1 MKVVA
6 KFGPESAGLIDKPD
20 PVAKGDFV
28 VVKIHSVPMCT
39 EYKGFKNEGESD
51 SFGHEAAGEVVEIAQ
66 EGTVKVGDRVV
77 VMPHFPCGKCHLC
90 LAGEYAHCLND
101 NKPPN
106 VPEQT
111 GVTATFAQY
120 ILKRDWQLVPIPEG
134 LSYHHAAMACCG
146 LGSTFNAM
154 RLMNVNAL
162 DTLLITGM
170 GPIGLGGVINAVY
183 RGAHVIAVES
193 HPYRAALA
201 KKLGAA
207 EVVNPQDE
215 NVRDQIQDLTGGRGV
230 DKGIECSAASAAVQL
245 LIDATRPKGQ
255 IALIGGIREVAIQ
268 GGAIINKGLTLHGT
282 RHYSLVD
289 TPAMIRMITQVKE
302 QLDTFI
308 THTYPM
314 SRFRRRGRYSVHITV
329 GKLSLTRGNKVRTL
343 KTVDPTDL
351 LSTSWCEIKAQ

>member
-1 MKVVA
+1 MKVVV

-20 PVAKGDFV
+20 PVAKGEFV
-28 VVKIHSVPMCT
+28 VVKIHSAPMCT
-39 EYKGFKNEGESD
+39 EYKGFKNEGKSD
-51 SFGHEAAGEVVEIAQ
+51 TFGHEAAGEVVEVAQ
-66 EGTVKVGDRVV
+66 AGTVRVGDRVV
-77 VMPHFPCGKCHLC
+77 VMPHYPCGKCYLC
-90 LAGEYAHCLND
+90 LAGEYAHCQND
-101 NKPPN
+101 HRAPN

-120 ILKRDWQLVPIPEG
+120 ILKKDWQLVPIPEDIP
-134 LSYHHAAMACCG
+134 YHHAGMACCG

-162 DTLLITGM
+162 DTVLITGM

-183 RGAHVIAVES
+183 RGAQVIAVES

-215 NVRDQIQDLTGGRGV
+215 DAINQIRDLTGGSGI

-245 LIDATRPKGQ
+245 LIDAIRPKGH
-255 IALIGGIREVAIQ
+255 ISLIGGIREVTIQ
-268 GGAIINKGLTLHGT
+268 GGEIINKGLTLHGT
-282 RHYSLVD
+282 RHYRLTD
-289 TPAMIRMITQVKE
+289 TPAMMRMITQIKA

-308 THTYPM
+308 THTFPM
-314 SRFRRRGRYSVHITV
+314 SQIQEAWALQCTHNC
-329 GKLSLTRGNKVRTL
+329 GKVAL
-343 KTVDPTDL
+343 DA
-351 LSTSWCEIKAQ
+351 WQ

>member
-6 KFGPESAGLIDKPD
+6 KFGTESAGLIDKPD
-20 PVAKGDFV
+20 PVAKGKFA
-28 VVKIHSVPMCT
+28 VVKIHSAPMCT
-39 EYKGFKNEGESD
+39 EYKGFKTEGTGD

-77 VMPHFPCGKCHLC
+77 VMPHYPCGKCYLC
-90 LAGEYAHCLND
+90 LAGEYAHCQTD
-101 NKPPN
+101 HQPPN
-106 VPEQT
+106 VPDQT
-111 GVTATFAQY
+111 GVTATYAQY
-120 ILKRDWQLVPIPEG
+120 ILKQDWQLVPIPEAI
-134 LSYHHAAMACCG
+134 SYHHAGMACCG

-162 DTLLITGM
+162 DTVLITGM

-215 NVRDQIQDLTGGRGV
+215 DAVNQILDLTDGRGV
-230 DKGIECSAASAAVQL
+230 DKGVECSAAPAAVQL
-245 LIDATRPKGQ
+245 LIDASRPKGH
-255 IALIGGIREVAIQ
+255 ISLIGGIREVAIKSW
-268 GGAIINKGLTLHGT
+268 GVLINHGLTLHGT
-282 RHYSLVD
+282 RHYNLVD
-289 TPAMIRMITQVKE
+289 TPAMMRMITQVKD

-308 THTYPM
+308 THTFPM
-314 SRFRRRGRYSVHITV
+314 RQIQDAWALQCTHDC
-329 GKLSLTRGNKVRTL
+329 GKVVL
-343 KTVDPTDL
+343 DP
-351 LSTSWCEIKAQ
+351 WK

>member
-20 PVAKGDFV
+20 PIAKGEFV
-28 VVKIHSVPMCT
+28 VVKIHSAPMCT
-39 EYKGFKNEGESD
+39 EYKGFKNEGTSD

-77 VMPHFPCGKCHLC
+77 VMPHYPCGKCSLC
-90 LAGEYAHCLND
+90 LTGEYVHCPND
-101 NKPPN
+101 HRAPN
-106 VPEQT
+106 IPEQT
-111 GVTATFAQY
+111 GVTTTFAQY
-120 ILKRDWQLVPIPEG
+120 ILKKDWQLVPIPED
-134 LSYHHAAMACCG
+134 LSYHHAGMACCG

-162 DTLLITGM
+162 DTVLITGM

-207 EVVNPQDE
+207 EVVNPEDAD
-215 NVRDQIQDLTGGRGV
+215 VADQIRDLTHGRGP
-230 DKGIECSAASAAVQL
+230 DKGVECSAAAAAVRL
-245 LIDATRPKGQ
+245 LIGVTRPKGHVS
-255 IALIGGIREVAIQ
+255 LIGGIGEVEIQ
-268 GGAIINKGLTLHGT
+268 GSEIINKGLTVHGA
-282 RHYSLVD
+282 RHYNLAG
-289 TPAMIRMITQVKE
+289 TPAMIRMITQVKA

-308 THTYPM
+308 THTFPM
-314 SRFRRRGRYSVHITV
+314 RQIQEAWALQCTHNC
-329 GKLSLTRGNKVRTL
+329 GKVVLDAWK
-343 KTVDPTDL
+343 
-351 LSTSWCEIKAQ
+351 

>member
-20 PVAKGDFV
+20 PVAKGEFV
-28 VVKIHSVPMCT
+28 VIKIHSAPMCT
-39 EYKGFKNEGESD
+39 EYKGFKNEGIGD

-77 VMPHFPCGKCHLC
+77 VMPHYPCGKCYIC
-90 LAGEYAHCLND
+90 LAGEYAHCPDD
-101 NKPPN
+101 NKILQII
-106 VPEQT
+106 EQT

-120 ILKRDWQLVPIPEG
+120 ILKQDWLLVPIPEEM
-134 LSYHHAAMACCG
+134 SYHHAGMACCG

-162 DTLLITGM
+162 DTVLITGM

-207 EVVNPQDE
+207 EVVNPEDE
-215 NVRDQIQDLTGGRGV
+215 DVLNQILDLTDGRGV
-230 DKGIECSAASAAVQL
+230 DKGVECSAAPAAVQL
-245 LIDATRPKGQ
+245 LIDASRPKGH
-255 IALIGGIREVAIQ
+255 ISLIGGIREVAIKSW
-268 GGAIINKGLTLHGT
+268 GVLINHGLTLHGT
-282 RHYSLVD
+282 RHYRLTD
-289 TPAMIRMITQVKE
+289 TPAMMRMITQVKD

-308 THTYPM
+308 THTFAM
-314 SRFRRRGRYSVHITV
+314 NQIQDAWALQCTHNC
-329 GKLSLTRGNKVRTL
+329 GKVVLE
-343 KTVDPTDL
+343 P
-351 LSTSWCEIKAQ
+351 

>member
-314 SRFRRRGRYSVHITV
+314 SQIQEAWALQCTHNC
-329 GKLSLTRGNKVRTL
+329 GKVVL
-343 KTVDPTDL
+343 DA
-351 LSTSWCEIKAQ
+351 WE

>member
-6 KFGPESAGLIDKPD
+6 KFGTESAGLIDKPD
-20 PVAKGDFV
+20 PVAKGEFV

-39 EYKGFKNEGESD
+39 EYKGFKNEGGGD

-66 EGTVKVGDRVV
+66 EGTVKIGDRVA

-106 VPEQT
+106 VPQQT

-120 ILKRDWQLVPIPEG
+120 ILKRDWQLVPIPDEV
-134 LSYHHAAMACCG
+134 SYHHAGMACCG

-207 EVVNPQDE
+207 EVVDPQAEDVA
-215 NVRDQIQDLTGGRGV
+215 NQIRDLTDGKGV
-230 DKGIECSAASAAVQL
+230 DKGIECSAASAAVRL

-255 IALIGGIREVAIQ
+255 IALIGGIGEVAIQ

-289 TPAMIRMITQVKE
+289 TPAMIRMIPQVKDP
-302 QLDTFI
+302 LDTFI
-308 THTYPM
+308 THTFPM
-314 SRFRRRGRYSVHITV
+314 SQIQEAWALQCTHNC
-329 GKLSLTRGNKVRTL
+329 GKVVL
-343 KTVDPTDL
+343 DA
-351 LSTSWCEIKAQ
+351 WE

>member
-20 PVAKGDFV
+20 PVAIGEFA
-28 VVKIHSVPMCT
+28 VVKIHSAPMCT
-39 EYKGFKNEGESD
+39 EYKGFKGEGEGD

-66 EGTVKVGDRVV
+66 ESTVKVGDRVV
-77 VMPHFPCGKCHLC
+77 VMPHFPCGKCYLC
-90 LAGEYAHCLND
+90 LLGEYAHCLND
-101 NKPPN
+101 NQPPN

-111 GVTATFAQY
+111 GVTATMAQY
-120 ILKRDWQLVPIPEG
+120 ILKRDWQLVPIPEEI
-134 LSYHHAAMACCG
+134 SYHHAGMACCG

-207 EVVNPQDE
+207 EVVNPQDAD
-215 NVRDQIQDLTGGRGV
+215 VLDQIQDLTGGRGV
-230 DKGIECSAASAAVQL
+230 DKAIECSAASAAVQL
-245 LIDATRPKGQ
+245 LIDATRPKGH
-255 IALIGGIREVAIQ
+255 ISLIGGIREVEIQ

-282 RHYSLVD
+282 RHYSLPD

-302 QLDTFI
+302 QLNTFI
-308 THTYPM
+308 THSFPM
-314 SRFRRRGRYSVHITV
+314 SQIQEAWALQCTHNC
-329 GKLSLTRGNKVRTL
+329 GKVVLNPWT
-343 KTVDPTDL
+343 
-351 LSTSWCEIKAQ
+351 